1 MNAKE
6 QMHQAIKELLTLSC
20 IREAEEVSSCYHISK
35 LINEQ
40 TEGAIHITA
49 GCIIPY
55 LYRMLQKGEIRETSK
70 AINGRKHIYYTI
82 TPVGEERLDKLI
94 DAYMET
100 HQAFLV
106 FLKHQKS
113 INKKFMQIS
122 DDS

>member
-20 IREAEEVSSCYHISK
+20 ISEGEEVSSCYHISK

-40 TEGAIHITA
+40 TEGAIHIPA
-49 GCIIPY
+49 GRIIPH
-55 LYRMLQKGEIRETSK
+55 LYRMLEKGEIRETSK
-70 AINGRKHIYYTI
+70 TINGRKHICYTI
-82 TPVGEERLDKLI
+82 TPAGEERLAKLI

-106 FLKHQKS
+106 FLK
-113 INKKFMQIS
+113 NRKKA
-122 DDS
+122 